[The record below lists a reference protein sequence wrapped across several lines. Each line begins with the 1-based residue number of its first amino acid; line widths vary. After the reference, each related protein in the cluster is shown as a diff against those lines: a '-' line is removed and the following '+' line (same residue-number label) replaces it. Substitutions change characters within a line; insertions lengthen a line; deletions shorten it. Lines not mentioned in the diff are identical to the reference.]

1 MPAYKIEEKSRPTF
15 IVFDIKDFYPSIS
28 KYFLQKAFE
37 FAKTKV
43 SITQDKKKIIYHSRK
58 SLFKNKET
66 WIKKELFNVTMG
78 AYGGAEICELAGL
91 FMLYKFQQL
100 NNVNNFGLYRNDMLA
115 VVKNMSGPQL
125 GNV

>member
-1 MPAYKIEEKSRPTF
+1 
-15 IVFDIKDFYPSIS
+15 
-28 KYFLQKAFE
+28 
-37 FAKTKV
+37 
-43 SITQDKKKIIYHSRK
+43 
-58 SLFKNKET
+58 
-66 WIKKELFNVTMG
+66 MG

-100 NNVNNFGLYRNDMLA
+100 NSINNFGLYRNDMLA